1 MLHGEPSFRNGA
13 LLHFVAR
20 RAAME
25 LCVAEISGDES
36 ETGLACAG
44 PHQLCGPMLGQLA
57 LPDPQRSTLS
67 VTFGL
72 KSAPSS

>member
-1 MLHGEPSFRNGA
+1 
-13 LLHFVAR
+13 
-20 RAAME
+20 ME